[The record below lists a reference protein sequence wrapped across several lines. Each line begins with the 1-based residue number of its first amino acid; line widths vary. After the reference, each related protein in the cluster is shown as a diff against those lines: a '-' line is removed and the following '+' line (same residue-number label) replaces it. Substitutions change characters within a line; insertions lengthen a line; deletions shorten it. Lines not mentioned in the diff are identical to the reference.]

1 MARGHS
7 NSARKVCTSRNRDL
21 SNKNKIRLV
30 HTSDIHLGIDWKA
43 ELSEQAFN
51 RVVETAGLLE
61 ADALL
66 VVDHVLEFYLD
77 QVSLLDC
84 PVVTLPGNHDLYH
97 RDSLY
102 LRQPFLD
109 PPSNFHLFT
118 EWSGQTLSFPELTLD
133 LWGRAMPQHD
143 PDFLPLAG
151 MPASAPGHWLV
162 ALAHGHFHFPEDK
175 ELRSSPIWP
184 GEVADAPC
192 DYLALGHWERHVD
205 VSQGSTVA
213 FYSGSPL
220 GAAPD
225 DDHISVNMVD
235 LDPDLGVSV
244 RQVILPLKNGSA
256 FGPLVADAEARGGVR

>member
-1 MARGHS
+1 M
-7 NSARKVCTSRNRDL
+7 N
-21 SNKNKIRLV
+21 NKNKIRLV

-43 ELSEQAFN
+43 DLSEKAFS
-51 RVVETAGLLE
+51 RVVETVELLN

-66 VVDHVLEFYLD
+66 VVGDVFDHARVSDHILEFYLE
-77 QVSLLDC
+77 QIGLLEC

-109 PPSNFHLFT
+109 APSNFHLFT
-118 EWSGQTLSFPELTLD
+118 EWSGQTLRFPELGLD
-133 LWGRAMPQHD
+133 LWGRAMSQHD
-143 PDFLPLAG
+143 PEFQPLAG

-162 ALAHGHFHFPEDK
+162 ALAHGHFHFPDDK
-175 ELRSSPIWP
+175 DLRSSPILP
-184 GEVADAPC
+184 GEVANAPC

-205 VSQGSTVA
+205 VSQGNTAA

-225 DDHISVNMVD
+225 DNHISVNVAD
-235 LDPDLGVSV
+235 LDPDLGVNV
-244 RQVILPLKNGSA
+244 RQVVLPLRSNSDSDL
-256 FGPLVADAEARGGVR
+256 LVANAEARGGVK